1 MYLHPISLCVPL
13 QSHGLAVAGLSAT
26 HTWHSHPPL
35 MPGSPR
41 IHLPCSSCHWD
52 PIPPLTV
59 SSNCHSFVKNL
70 LCITIPSFPWKGR
83 VGWVASWA
91 DARKKEVSIGPWYSN
106 PIPHSELPFSPGV
119 GRTLNFY
126 PDLLSPLAYAVR
138 SSASEVQ
145 HHTLLTFFFFFTI
158 FG

>member
-1 MYLHPISLCVPL
+1 M
-13 QSHGLAVAGLSAT
+13 
-26 HTWHSHPPL
+26 
-35 MPGSPR
+35 
-41 IHLPCSSCHWD
+41 
-52 PIPPLTV
+52 
-59 SSNCHSFVKNL
+59 
-70 LCITIPSFPWKGR
+70 
-83 VGWVASWA
+83 GWVASWA

-145 HHTLLTFFFFFTI
+145 HHTLLTFFFFFYNFWI
-158 FG
+158 KVEVEFFLNASYLHVLPPGGA